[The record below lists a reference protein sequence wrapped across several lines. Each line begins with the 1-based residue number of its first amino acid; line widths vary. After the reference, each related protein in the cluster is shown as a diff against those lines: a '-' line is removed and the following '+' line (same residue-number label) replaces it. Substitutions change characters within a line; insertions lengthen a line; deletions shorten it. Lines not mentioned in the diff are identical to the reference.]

1 MKNIKLMRV
10 RLFALAVAVA
20 MAIVLTSAPKVNA
33 QDEMSGMKMGKKTPP
48 QPGMKMGQGAKKK
61 APKKSAGMG
70 GMGMDMKAC
79 CVKGMG
85 GMDMEGDMK
94 MMGSMSAPKMAGG
107 KNMGG
112 MEMVSAMPGFP
123 GMSHLYHV
131 GSTGFFLDHSTH
143 ITLTPDQQMTLNST
157 KEKAL
162 LNQAASDRKIE
173 VAEQE
178 LWQLTA
184 ADSPN
189 EARIEAKT
197 REIEK
202 LRGDQRLAFI
212 RAVGEAAK
220 VLTPEQQQVLLGT
233 KPADGKKPMPSKMKM

>member
-1 MKNIKLMRV
+1 MKNIKLMKV

-20 MAIVLTSAPKVNA
+20 MAIVLTSAPDVKA

-48 QPGMKMGQGAKKK
+48 PPGMKMGQGAKKK
-61 APKKSAGMG
+61 APTKSAGMG
-70 GMGMDMKAC
+70 GMEDDMDKD
-79 CVKGMG
+79 
-85 GMDMEGDMK
+85 MDMEGMCCMK
-94 MMGSMSAPKMAGG
+94 MMGSMSAPKMAGE
-107 KNMGG
+107 KSMGG
-112 MEMVSAMPGFP
+112 MKMASAMPGFP

-157 KEKAL
+157 KEKSL
-162 LNQAASDRKIE
+162 LDQAVSDRKIE

-184 ADSPN
+184 AGSPD

-233 KPADGKKPMPSKMKM
+233 KPADAKKPMPSKMKM

>member
-1 MKNIKLMRV
+1 MKNIKLMKV

-20 MAIVLTSAPKVNA
+20 MAIVLTSAPDVKA

-48 QPGMKMGQGAKKK
+48 PPGMKMGQGAKKK

-70 GMGMDMKAC
+70 GMGMEDD
-79 CVKGMG
+79 
-85 GMDMEGDMK
+85 MDMEGMCCMK
-94 MMGSMSAPKMAGG
+94 MMGSMSAPKMAG
-107 KNMGG
+107 KKSMGG
-112 MEMVSAMPGFP
+112 MKMASAMPGFP

-131 GSTGFFLDHSTH
+131 GSTGFFLDHPTH

-157 KEKAL
+157 KEKSL
-162 LNQAASDRKIE
+162 LDQAVSDRKIE

-184 ADSPN
+184 AGSPD

-233 KPADGKKPMPSKMKM
+233 KPADAKKPMPSKMKM

>member
-1 MKNIKLMRV
+1 
-10 RLFALAVAVA
+10 
-20 MAIVLTSAPKVNA
+20 
-33 QDEMSGMKMGKKTPP
+33 
-48 QPGMKMGQGAKKK
+48 
-61 APKKSAGMG
+61 
-70 GMGMDMKAC
+70 
-79 CVKGMG
+79 
-85 GMDMEGDMK
+85 MDMEGDMK

-157 KEKAL
+157 KEKSL
-162 LNQAASDRKIE
+162 LDQAVSDRKIE

-184 ADSPN
+184 AGSPD